1 MYIKYPHYI
10 RRNIQL
16 LSLSTLCLVSSF
28 AIGIH
33 TAGNVQPVRLIEA
46 GGTALAGDI
55 DGNGTVDIAD
65 AILVLEVAQGYVL
78 STSDQLLADPN
89 ADGALTVDDAI
100 RILSILSLQ

>member
-28 AIGIH
+28 VIGLQ
-33 TAGNVQPVRLIEA
+33 TAGNVQPVHLIEA
-46 GGTALAGDI
+46 GGTMQAGDI

-65 AILVLEVAQGYVL
+65 AILILEIAQGYAPA
-78 STSDQLLADPN
+78 SPEQLLADPN
-89 ADGALTVDDAI
+89 SDGALTVDDAI
-100 RILSILSLQ
+100 RVLSILSLQ

>member
-16 LSLSTLCLVSSF
+16 LALTTLCLVSSF
-28 AIGIH
+28 AIGMR

-46 GGTALAGDI
+46 GGTLQAGDI
-55 DGNGTVDIAD
+55 DADGIVSISD
-65 AILVLEVAQGYVL
+65 AIAILEIAQGYTVATPEQL
-78 STSDQLLADPN
+78 SADPN
-89 ADGALTVDDAI
+89 DDGALTVDDAI